1 MPKTDFV
8 DYVVSDLLGEWEG
21 VRARAMF
28 GGYGLYKEDTI
39 FGIIVDDVLY
49 FKVGDANRKAYEAA
63 GSRPFEYQAKG
74 RAKPVRMSYWE
85 VPAEVMD
92 DRGEI
97 RRWAEAAR
105 RVSLMKP

>member
-1 MPKTDFV
+1 MPKTDFI
-8 DYVVSDLLGEWEG
+8 DYVVSDLLGEWKG

-74 RAKPVRMSYWE
+74 RAEPGRVSDWE
-85 VPAEVMD
+85 GPAEVMD
-92 DRGEI
+92 DHEEI
-97 RRWAEAAR
+97 QRWAEAAR

>member
-28 GGYGLYKEDTI
+28 GGYGLYKDDVI
-39 FGIIVDDVLY
+39 FGIIVDDELY
-49 FKVGDANRKAYEAA
+49 FKVGDANRKVYEAA

-74 RAKPVRMSYWE
+74 RSKPTQMSYWQ
-85 VPAEVMD
+85 VPADVMD

-97 RRWAEAAR
+97 RRWAAAAR
-105 RVSLMKP
+105 KASLKKK